1 MKSFKIFLNEGTS
14 TLLTEAVSAAAF
26 EATITTAY
34 NGGPNKDPKTL
45 ESARIKLKDY
55 QTVEKQSK
63 KIAKLIRAKTGAKG
77 KMIHF
82 GTGAGKRVSWW
93 TGGGVPKSDM
103 YIGKVHIS
111 LKQSG
116 GSQLMSARRGEALST
131 FRAAIEYMQGEEPQE
146 TAKLVKLIEKSMI
159 QFFTPKGVNINS
171 FKFILKQF
179 KKKGPR
185 GIKKAVRDKIDEF
198 NAIDKAVR
206 EVVPKLGAF
215 MEENIAFRTWFV
227 YEAATG
233 ETKFGPDPFAD
244 ANWIVEFNPATG
256 HAKVEKLSNGKRK
269 PAKFIKILAAKVGFK
284 LRWKTGSGSKLN
296 KQGVGNTEMSL
307 RVDVPAPKKGERL
320 ESWSDTLTMLGLD
333 PVVTQVPTTSTL
345 EDIYTEELRLFAEE
359 GDVYLTEEG
368 FIRSVVSF
376 FKGLWD
382 KIIAG
387 LRAAGAK
394 GILWVLDFLG
404 IELTGIEPTNLE
416 FNLGA

>member
-1 MKSFKIFLNEGTS
+1 MKSFKKFLNEDTKH
-14 TLLTEAVSAAAF
+14 TLTEGVSAAAF

-34 NGGPNKDPKTL
+34 NGGPNKDPETL
-45 ESARIKLKDY
+45 AAARVKLKDY
-55 QTVEKQSK
+55 KTVETQSK

-77 KMIHF
+77 KMVHF
-82 GTGAGKRVSWW
+82 GTGAGRRVGWW
-93 TGGGVPKSDM
+93 QGGGVPKSDM

-131 FRAAIEYMQGEEPQE
+131 FRAAIEYMQGEEPEE

-185 GIKKAVRDKIDEF
+185 GIKKAVRDKIDEW
-198 NAIDKAVR
+198 NAVDKAVR
-206 EVVPKLGAF
+206 NVVPKLGAF
-215 MEENIAFRTWFV
+215 MENNQAFRTWFV

-256 HAKVEKLSNGKRK
+256 NAKVEKLSNGKRK
-269 PAKFIKILAAKVGFK
+269 PAKFIKTLAGHVGFK

-320 ESWSDTLTMLGLD
+320 ESWSDTLTLLGLD
-333 PVVTQVPTTSTL
+333 PVVTQVPTTSTF

-368 FIRSVVSF
+368 FIQSVAAF

-382 KIIAG
+382 KVVAG
-387 LRAAGAK
+387 LRAAAAK
-394 GILWVLDFLG
+394 GILWLLDFLG
-404 IELTGIEPTNLE
+404 IELAGITPSNLE
-416 FNLGA
+416 VNLGA

>member
-1 MKSFKIFLNEGTS
+1 
-14 TLLTEAVSAAAF
+14 
-26 EATITTAY
+26 
-34 NGGPNKDPKTL
+34 
-45 ESARIKLKDY
+45 
-55 QTVEKQSK
+55 
-63 KIAKLIRAKTGAKG
+63 
-77 KMIHF
+77 
-82 GTGAGKRVSWW
+82 
-93 TGGGVPKSDM
+93 
-103 YIGKVHIS
+103 
-111 LKQSG
+111 
-116 GSQLMSARRGEALST
+116 MSARRGEALST
-131 FRAAIEYMQGEEPQE
+131 FRAAIEYMQDEAPQE
-146 TAKLVKLIEKSMI
+146 TEKLVKLIEKSMV

-179 KKKGPR
+179 KKRGPL

-206 EVVPKLGAF
+206 QVVPKLGAF
-215 MEENIAFRTWFV
+215 MEENLEFRKWFV

-233 ETKFGPDPFAD
+233 ETKFAPDPFAD
-244 ANWIVEFNPATG
+244 ANWIVEFNPASG
-256 HAKVEKLSNGKRK
+256 NAKIEKLSSGKIK
-269 PAKFIKILAAKVGFK
+269 PAKFITTLAGKVGFK

-296 KQGVGNTEMSL
+296 QQGVGNTEMSL

-320 ESWSDTLTMLGLD
+320 ESWSDTLTLLGLD